1 MQIIPAERTSEPVS
15 EIIEAFVAHSVIA
28 STAAYKISYF
38 PILANSAP
46 TTVLQL
52 YGLDKAIKEIYTR
65 DIVMKNIVF
74 TGKS

>member
-1 MQIIPAERTSEPVS
+1 MFMQIIPAERTSEPVS

-38 PILANSAP
+38 PILANSTP

-52 YGLDKAIKEIYTR
+52 YGLDKAIKEINTR
-65 DIVMKNIVF
+65 NIIVEYIVF
-74 TGKS
+74 T

>member
-28 STAAYKISYF
+28 STAAYKISHF
-38 PILANSAP
+38 PILANSTP

-52 YGLDKAIKEIYTR
+52 NGLNKSLEKIYAGNIIMK
-65 DIVMKNIVF
+65 DIFF
-74 TGKS
+74 TGKR